1 MVAGGRGAAVRAC
14 GRGVPALLNALA
26 ARGLTKRYGAALAVD
41 ALDLTVDEGTL
52 FGFLGPNGAGK
63 TTTIRMMLGLVFP
76 TAGEVQ
82 VLGEPLFGTEATTAR
97 ALRGVGALIEEP
109 AAWTW
114 LSGRRN
120 LQYYARCAGPAADR
134 DGRLDRVDE
143 VLRLAGLE
151 DAGSKKV
158 KAYSQGMRQRLG
170 IAMAMLGSPRVLVL
184 DEPTNGLDPSGMRDV
199 RLLLRRLADE
209 GTTVFVSSH
218 LLWEVEAMCD
228 RVGVLAR
235 GRLVAEGP
243 PSSLRAVA
251 DRLTIRV
258 DDAERAER
266 ILSAL
271 DGVTVEA
278 GPHARTAAVSAA
290 AAAADTAASDVSLR
304 VRLAPPAAASAVNA
318 ALVAGGVA
326 VGALIP
332 EQASLEDAFLSLV
345 EPGVPL
351 PAATPTA
358 PAVPGEATDVHG

>member
-1 MVAGGRGAAVRAC
+1 VVARRGRTAVRAR
-14 GRGVPALLNALA
+14 GRGVAPLLNALA

-76 TAGEVQ
+76 TAGEVE
-82 VLGEPLFGTEATTAR
+82 VLGRSLLGGEATTAE

-109 AAWTW
+109 AAWRW

-120 LQYYARCAGPAADR
+120 LQYFARCAGPAADR
-134 DGRLDRVDE
+134 RARLGRVDE
-143 VLRLAGLE
+143 VLRLVGLD

-170 IAMAMLGSPRVLVL
+170 IAMAMLGAPRVLVL
-184 DEPTNGLDPSGMRDV
+184 DEPTNGLDPSGMRDI

-243 PSSLRAVA
+243 PSSLRAAA
-251 DRLTIRV
+251 DRLAIRV
-258 DDAERAER
+258 DDARRARR
-266 ILSAL
+266 ILELL
-271 DGVTVEA
+271 DGVTLEEGSPPA
-278 GPHARTAAVSAA
+278 L
-290 AAAADTAASDVSLR
+290 AAAADGDGSFR
-304 VRLAPPAAASAVNA
+304 VRLAAPATAAAVNA
-318 ALVAGGVA
+318 ALVAGDVA
-326 VGALIP
+326 VSALIP
-332 EQASLEDAFLSLV
+332 EQASLEDTFLSLV
-345 EPGVPL
+345 EPNG
-351 PAATPTA
+351 PAPGPMPNAA
-358 PAVPGEATDVHG
+358 PPRAEEAGDVHG